1 MGKHLVLVGCGH
13 AHLTTLLHLS
23 GVVSAGHRVTVISPD
38 THHYYSGMG
47 PGMLSGMYR
56 PQEARF
62 HVRKMAEERGG
73 LFLRERVDRV
83 IPERRLLRLS
93 NGETVGYDV
102 VSFNTGSEVPLEFPG
117 KASVKVLPVKPVVN
131 LHKAREL
138 ILADPGA
145 GPAEVVIVGGGPA
158 GVEVAANAWR
168 LACLSGGSRQITLI
182 AGTRML
188 KGHPAKVRELAAA
201 SLHKKG
207 IRVLENVH
215 VNSFSNEGVL
225 LSNGRT
231 ISCGVVLVAVGVR
244 ASSIFRDSGLACD
257 AQGGLLVNDH
267 LQVQAFPE
275 IFGGG
280 DCIGMC
286 GQSLAKVG
294 VHAVRQNPILW
305 HNLNATLEGKPLER
319 FCPGRGYLLV
329 MNMGDGKGIAWKKGF
344 AWNGRLSFILK
355 DIIDRRFM
363 RRFQVSG
370 ELGEPSDASLE

>member
-13 AHLTTLLHLS
+13 AHLMTLLRLS
-23 GVVSAGHRVTVISPD
+23 EVVSAGHKVTVISPD

-56 PQEARF
+56 PQEVRF
-62 HVRKMAEERGG
+62 HVRRMAEERGG

-83 IPERRLLRLS
+83 VPERRLLLLS
-93 NGETVGYDV
+93 NGETLGYDV
-102 VSFNTGSEVPLEFPG
+102 VSFNTGSEVPLGFPG
-117 KASVKVLPVKPVVN
+117 KTSARILPVKPVVN
-131 LHKAREL
+131 LYKAREL

-168 LACLSGGSRQITLI
+168 LACLNGRSPAITLI

-188 KGHPAKVRELAAA
+188 RGHPVKVRELAAA
-201 SLHKKG
+201 SLLRKG
-207 IRVLENVH
+207 IRVLENAH
-215 VNSFSNEGVL
+215 VNSFGNEGVY

-231 ISCGVVLVAVGVR
+231 IPCGVVLVAVGVR
-244 ASSIFRDSGLACD
+244 ASTAFRDSGLACD
-257 AQGGLLVNDH
+257 AQGALLVNSH

-280 DCIGMC
+280 DCIGMS
-286 GQSLAKVG
+286 GQSLPKVG
-294 VHAVRQNPILW
+294 VYAVRQNPILW
-305 HNLNATLEGKPLER
+305 HNLNATLQGRPLAR
-319 FCPGRGYLLV
+319 FRPVRGYLLV
-329 MNMGDGKGIAWKKGF
+329 MNMGDGKGIAWKRGF

-355 DIIDRRFM
+355 DNIDRRFM

-370 ELGEPSDASLE
+370 ELDEPGDVGLA